1 MPHPGA
7 TNADVARLFLE
18 AAELL
23 ELAGENPFRVRAY
36 QQAARTIEELD
47 EPVARVA
54 ARGPEALDAL
64 PGIGEDLAEKVRQVL
79 ATGTFPLL
87 GQLRKKTPRGL
98 PALLK
103 VPGLGPKRA
112 RRLYDALGV
121 RSVAGLARAA
131 KAGKVRTLPGFGAKS
146 EAAILAAIGGAAAAG
161 EARMLRARAASHAE
175 ALVERLQTVP
185 GVDRVAVAGSFR
197 RGRETVGD
205 LDILV
210 TGRARA
216 AVVDA
221 FTGAPG
227 VVRVLARGTTRAA
240 VRLASGLQVDLRV
253 LGPESFGAGLY
264 YFTGS
269 KAHNVAVRGLA
280 RAAGLKVN
288 EYGVFRGKVRV
299 AGRTEEEVLA
309 AVGLPWI
316 PPELR
321 EDRGE
326 IEAAR
331 AGRLPDL
338 VTLADLR
345 GDLQCH
351 TTDSDGRDGLEAMA
365 RAAEALGHEYLA
377 VTDHS
382 PSVRVAGGMDAAG
395 FRAQRRRI
403 DRLNGKL
410 RKLTVLAGA
419 EVDILA
425 DGRLDLDDATL
436 AGLDV
441 VVASIH
447 SRFNLPEAEQTRRVL
462 RAITHPSVD
471 ILAHPT
477 GRLINRRPGYP
488 LDLDAAAR
496 AAADHGV
503 MLEVNAQP
511 ERLDLDDVAARAA
524 VERGARLVIGSDA
537 HATAELGFLRW
548 GVDQAR
554 RAWAEKK
561 DVGNAL
567 PLARLRKLLHGDR
580 KH

>member
-1 MPHPGA
+1 MARPGA

-54 ARGPEALDAL
+54 ARGAKALDSL
-64 PGIGEDLAEKVRQVL
+64 PGIGEDLAEKIRQIV
-79 ATGTFPLL
+79 ATGTFPLI
-87 GQLRKKTPRGL
+87 GQLRKRTPKGL
-98 PALLK
+98 PGLLK

-112 RRLYDALGV
+112 RVLYDRLGI

-131 KAGKVRTLPGFGAKS
+131 RAGKVRGLPGFGAKTES
-146 EAAILAAIGGAAAAG
+146 AILAAVGGGVAAG
-161 EARMLRARAASHAE
+161 ETRMLRARAASYAE
-175 ALVERLQTVP
+175 PLVQRLRAVKGVERVE
-185 GVDRVAVAGSFR
+185 VAGSFR

-205 LDILV
+205 LDLLV

-216 AVVDA
+216 AVVEA
-221 FTGAPG
+221 FTSAPG
-227 VVRVLARGTTRAA
+227 VARVLARGTTRAA
-240 VRLASGLQVDLRV
+240 VRLGSGLQVDLRV
-253 LGPESFGAGLY
+253 LAPESFGAGLY

-269 KAHNVAVRGLA
+269 KAHNVALRGIA
-280 RAAGLKVN
+280 RAGGLKIN
-288 EYGVFRGKVRV
+288 EYGVFRGKTRV

-326 IEAAR
+326 IAAAR
-331 AGRLPDL
+331 AGRLPEL
-338 VTLADLR
+338 VTLRDLR

-351 TTDSDGRDGLEAMA
+351 TTDSDGRDELEAMA

-382 PSVRVAGGMDAAG
+382 PSVRVTGGMDAAG

-403 DRLNGKL
+403 DRLNAKL
-410 RKLTVLAGA
+410 GKLTVLAGA
-419 EVDILA
+419 EVDILG

-441 VVASIH
+441 VVISIH

-462 RAITHPSVD
+462 RALAHPAAD
-471 ILAHPT
+471 ILGHPT
-477 GRLINRRPGYP
+477 GRIIGRRAGIA
-488 LDLDAAAR
+488 LDLEAVAR
-496 AAADHGV
+496 AAAEHGV

-511 ERLDLDDVAARAA
+511 ERLDLDDLAARAA

-554 RAWAEKK
+554 RGWVERK
-561 DVGNAL
+561 DVANAL
-567 PLARLRKLLHGDR
+567 PLARLLKLLHGGR
-580 KH
+580 R

>member
-1 MPHPGA
+1 MARPGA

-18 AAELL
+18 TAELL
-23 ELAGENPFRVRAY
+23 ELTGENPFRIRAY
-36 QQAARTIEELD
+36 RQGARTVEELD

-54 ARGPEALDAL
+54 ARGAEALDAL
-64 PGIGEDLAEKVRQVL
+64 PGIGEDLAEKIRQVL
-79 ATGTFPLL
+79 ATGSFPLL
-87 GQLRKKTPRGL
+87 VKLRKQTPKGL
-98 PALLK
+98 PELLT
-103 VPGLGPKRA
+103 VPGLGPRRA
-112 RRLYDALGV
+112 RVLYDELGV

-131 KAGKVRTLPGFGAKS
+131 KAGKVRKLPGFGVKT
-146 EAAILAAIGGAAAAG
+146 EAAILAAIGGGAVAG
-161 EARMLRARAASHAE
+161 EQRMLRARATSYAE
-175 ALVERLQTVP
+175 PLVERLRAVK
-185 GVDRVAVAGSFR
+185 GVERVEVAGSFR

-216 AVVDA
+216 AVVEA
-221 FTGAPG
+221 FTSAPG
-227 VVRVLARGTTRAA
+227 VARVLARGTTRAA
-240 VRLASGLQVDLRV
+240 VRLGSGLQVDLRV
-253 LGPESFGAGLY
+253 LAPESFGAGLY

-269 KAHNVAVRGLA
+269 KAHNVAVRGIA
-280 RAAGLKVN
+280 RAAGLKIN
-288 EYGVFRGKVRV
+288 EYGVFRGRTRV

-326 IEAAR
+326 IAAAR
-331 AGRLPDL
+331 ESRLPEL
-338 VTLADLR
+338 VTLRDLR

-351 TTDSDGRDGLEAMA
+351 TTDSDGRDDLEAMA
-365 RAAEALGHEYLA
+365 RAAKALGHEYLA

-382 PSVRVAGGMDAAG
+382 PSVRVTGGMDAAG

-403 DRLNGKL
+403 DRLNAKLGKF
-410 RKLTVLAGA
+410 TVLAGA

-441 VVASIH
+441 VVISIH
-447 SRFNLPEAEQTRRVL
+447 SRFTLPEAEQTRRVL
-462 RAITHPSVD
+462 RALAHPSAD
-471 ILAHPT
+471 ILGHPT
-477 GRLINRRPGYP
+477 GRIIGRRAGIL
-488 LDLDAAAR
+488 LDLDAVAR

-511 ERLDLDDVAARAA
+511 ERLDLDDLAARAA
-524 VERGARLVIGSDA
+524 VARGARLVIGSDA
-537 HATAELGFLRW
+537 HAAAELGFLHW

-554 RAWAEKK
+554 RGWVERK
-561 DVGNAL
+561 DVANAL
-567 PLARLRKLLHGDR
+567 PLTRLRKLLHGGR
-580 KH
+580 R